1 MKASSTISLLSFGLL
16 GLAQS
21 VVPLPQEPQD
31 FKVPSVS
38 VNGGKNDEWVA
49 PENQNPAINDVLFSW
64 CRDYNMTSTCS
75 QTTLKHSWC
84 YDLSV
89 MDAAIKDQ
97 LEDVGASDG
106 RCMLFRKPDCKGEHT
121 AMFVGLHL
129 WTKALCPKSK
139 TRWYR
144 QATSV
149 RCCAGSPVAPWC
161 HSSVKKPEICAKN

>member
-1 MKASSTISLLSFGLL
+1 MKASLITSLISFGLL
-16 GLAQS
+16 SLAQGVFS
-21 VVPLPQEPQD
+21 RPQEVQGSHFNASALNISKSKD
-31 FKVPSVS
+31 EDWVP
-38 VNGGKNDEWVA
+38 
-49 PENQNPAINDVLFSW
+49 PENPATNDVIFSW

-75 QTTLKHSWC
+75 QAALKHNNL
-84 YDLSV
+84 DTL
-89 MDAAIKDQ
+89 DPAIKDQ
-97 LEDVGASDG
+97 LEDVGAADG
-106 RCMLFRKPDCKGEHT
+106 RCMLFRKTNCAGEHT

-161 HSSVKKPEICAKN
+161 DGKLKKPQACAKG